1 MSTVNYEF
9 CDYLGE
15 LWNLYEIRGG
25 LSSANAARRILDLR
39 DEILVEFDRGVSAH
53 EFFLDDINSKDDV

>member
-53 EFFLDDINSKDDV
+53 E